1 MEVNLPGN
9 SMPRQPYL
17 PTFAHLTYSVGANV
31 LSNRPD
37 LAEAIGQC
45 VALWGSA
52 DNEMGFMF
60 GNLLGTD
67 SEAALEIFLSL
78 RRSTNQLDALAT
90 AAKHKLSDDEDTIFQ
105 VLKQLYSSL
114 EKERNALAH
123 GIYGVCDE
131 QRDILFWIDVKD
143 HVTFMADVVP
153 RLNRGDAIDDPH
165 ARLKSKMFVWRL
177 AELQELRKTMV
188 DFIRGAAAFN
198 THLRERKSNS
208 WTTNLEVLLSIRNR

>member
-1 MEVNLPGN
+1 
-9 SMPRQPYL
+9 MPRQPYL

-52 DNEMGFMF
+52 DNEMGIMF

-67 SEAALEIFLSL
+67 SEATLEVFLVL
-78 RRSTNQLDALAT
+78 RRSGNQLDALGA
-90 AAKHKLSDDEDTIFQ
+90 AAKHKLAGDEEKIFQ
-105 VLKQLYSSL
+105 VLKRLYSSL

-123 GIYGVCDE
+123 GVFGVCDE
-131 QRDILFWIDVKD
+131 QRDVLFWIDIKD
-143 HVTFMADVVP
+143 HVTFIADVVP
-153 RLNRGDAIDDPH
+153 RINRGEVISDPH

-177 AELQELRKTMV
+177 AELYELRTAML
-188 DFIRGAAAFN
+188 DFIRGVAAFN
-198 THLRERKSNS
+198 SHLRERCNES
-208 WTTNLEVLLSIRNR
+208 WSTQLEQVRNIPLIKNELG